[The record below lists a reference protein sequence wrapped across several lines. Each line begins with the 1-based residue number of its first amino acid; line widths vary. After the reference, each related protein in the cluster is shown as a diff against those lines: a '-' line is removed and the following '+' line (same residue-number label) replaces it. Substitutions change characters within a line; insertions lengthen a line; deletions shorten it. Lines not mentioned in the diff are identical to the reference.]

1 MKKKSKLRTIFQALT
16 SEIPVDEP
24 WFQERLSA
32 CEGCEWNSD
41 NVEQSEL
48 SFANKTKINLACS
61 ESSLCTACGCCLHEK
76 LGQKTENCGLI
87 GVAGEETKWRA
98 LSAETSSVKEINVE
112 ILEGSADSV
121 DIDIAGKYFMIRVGN
136 VKTVTKSIKLRI
148 NRPAGLKISKLK
160 ATCGCTVASYVQ
172 VNPETIEA
180 TIKIDTTAFTNNA
193 RFEKSLNVIYFEGSH
208 VKTTTIKFIG
218 KKTQ

>member
-16 SEIPVDEP
+16 SDIPVDEP
-24 WFQERLSA
+24 WFQDRLAA
-32 CEGCEWNSD
+32 CEDCEWNSD
-41 NVEQSEL
+41 NVESSEL

-87 GVAGEETKWRA
+87 GVAGEDTKWRA
-98 LSAETSSVKEINVE
+98 LAAETSSVKDINVE
-112 ILEGSADSV
+112 ILGKSAESI
-121 DIDIAGKYFMIRVGN
+121 DIDLGGKFFMVRVGN
-136 VKTVTKSIKLRI
+136 VKTITKNIKLRI

-160 ATCGCTVASYVQ
+160 ATCGCTVPSYK
-172 VNPETIEA
+172 EIDSDTIEA
-180 TIKIDTTAFTNNA
+180 IVKIDTTAFTNNA
-193 RFEKSLNVIYFEGSH
+193 RFEKSLNVIYFEGNG
-208 VKTTTIKFIG
+208 VKTTVIKFIG